1 VFGVGV
7 CSSITM
13 ALIPRFAFLSLLLLP
28 LYRCEA
34 AAENCSETQCLL
46 LPDGVDQVASEFR
59 LKSSEKGVRLV
70 HINLVIGNASYDPL
84 ELPDVFLPHRWIW
97 ANTIYEPMLS
107 LPDDYDILSAGLL
120 NYQVRSMHV
129 KLKDQPSGCLAKL
142 NSTCQNLAVG
152 RMLLE
157 NVTSSI
163 SGDLL
168 HKKTPVV
175 CVALINRTFGDVR
188 YHCCDMHNEGNG
200 PATIRCE
207 RRVDKG
213 DLILKRVIFMFYL
226 LMSFFVTFYIPFL
239 PLALPNVVFSV
250 QNEVE
255 KETRLSKQT
264 ILETTR
270 YRAVAEGEQ
279 DNQRETGAD
288 RSNSEDEALLPTTSG
303 TAIPA
308 AGASN
313 TVTINA
319 NQEETDQNTSD
330 CAGNSRKREEETE
343 FIPVDDSSPVN
354 FSTLLR
360 ECVEK
365 LPNIPMSFNIK
376 LAVMLLCFFPCII
389 YFQIVLYPTLKN
401 MQLNECYKKRV
412 AFKEV
417 TIFSQFLFFVP
428 IDEGQSRPFLIAV
441 ILILTLLALI
451 LKPNDFVIP
460 EGKECTR
467 CRKYSEKHDNTF
479 RFSDHR
485 LVGVEIRRHLKIRNR
500 LPRIF
505 LRNCRRKV
513 IYGWQSV
520 SYSCY
525 EIWQKSRLHRVI
537 CVVLS
542 LILIPFAAIISL
554 VALSVIIVV
563 LVLVETGYTIVYS
576 PFVTTCECGMKLT
589 CDNRFR
595 NICPKIPRMFQ
606 ICLCVCLF
614 FIIYW
619 VSTTS
624 LYFVLR
630 VLEYTM
636 LGLTLNIS
644 ILTPFVVFFLTL
656 SINLYLC
663 YSKMQSKCW
672 EVKKMI
678 SERLQELQLNSNV
691 PKDTIRAD
699 IYWFV
704 SNKVLPVRDEIF
716 RMLRNMVLVILFLFL
731 ALSSIVF
738 YGNEYDIS
746 SLTTTV
752 SVFFTGSIPQL
763 FLKALTTNSIF
774 TGWAKIKME
783 RKINKAVIEYRDS
796 RNVEAIDQQI
806 ADT

>member
-1 VFGVGV
+1 MFGVGV
-7 CSSITM
+7 FSSITM

-28 LYRCEA
+28 YQCEA
-34 AAENCSETQCLL
+34 ATENCRETQCLL
-46 LPDGVDQVASEFR
+46 LPDGNDQVASEFR
-59 LKSSEKGVRLV
+59 LKASEKGVRLV
-70 HINLVIGNASYDPL
+70 HINLVIGSASYDPL
-84 ELPDVFLPHRWIW
+84 ELPDVFLPRRWIW

-157 NVTSSI
+157 NVTSSSS
-163 SGDLL
+163 SGDIL

-213 DLILKRVIFMFYL
+213 DLIFKRIIFVFYL

-239 PLALPNVVFSV
+239 PLALPNVVFSLE
-250 QNEVE
+250 NEVE
-255 KETRLSKQT
+255 KEIRLSKQT
-264 ILETTR
+264 ILETTQ
-270 YRAVAEGEQ
+270 YQAVAEGEQ

-288 RSNSEDEALLPTTSG
+288 RSNAEDEALLPTTSG
-303 TAIPA
+303 SAIPA

-330 CAGNSRKREEETE
+330 CAGNSRKRGEETE

-376 LAVMLLCFFPCII
+376 LFVMLLCFFPCII
-389 YFQIVLYPTLKN
+389 YFQMALYRTLKKRL
-401 MQLNECYKKRV
+401 LNECYKKRV
-412 AFKEV
+412 AIKEV
-417 TIFSQFLFFVP
+417 TIFSQFLYFVP
-428 IDEGQSRPFLIAV
+428 IDEGQSLPFLLAV
-441 ILILTLLALI
+441 ILTLTLLALI

-460 EGKECTR
+460 EGTECTR

-485 LVGVEIRRHLKIRNR
+485 LLGVEIRRHLKIRNR

-513 IYGWQSV
+513 IHGWQSV
-520 SYSCY
+520 SFSCY

-563 LVLVETGYTIVYS
+563 LVLVETGYTISYS
-576 PFVTTCECGMKLT
+576 PFVTTCKL
-589 CDNRFR
+589 F
-595 NICPKIPRMFQ
+595 KIPRMFQ
-606 ICLCVCLF
+606 ICLCLCLF

-619 VSTTS
+619 VSTNS

-636 LGLTLNIS
+636 LGLTLNVS
-644 ILTPFVVFFLTL
+644 ILTPFIVFFLTL

-663 YSKMQSKCW
+663 YSKMQNKCW

-678 SERLQELQLNSNV
+678 SERVQESQLNSNA

-704 SNKVLPVRDEIF
+704 CNKVFPVKDEIF
-716 RMLRNMVLVILFLFL
+716 RMLRNMVLVILFLCL

-783 RKINKAVIEYRDS
+783 RKIDKAVKEYS

>member
-1 VFGVGV
+1 
-7 CSSITM
+7 M
-13 ALIPRFAFLSLLLLP
+13 ALIPRFAFFALLLLP
-28 LYRCEA
+28 YQCEA
-34 AAENCSETQCLL
+34 AAENCGETQCLL
-46 LPDGVDQVASEFR
+46 LPDGDDQVASEFR
-59 LKSSEKGVRLV
+59 LKASEKGVRLV
-70 HINLVIGNASYDPL
+70 HINLVIGNANYDPL
-84 ELPDVFLPHRWIW
+84 ELQDVFLPRRWIW
-97 ANTIYEPMLS
+97 ANSIYEPMLS

-120 NYQVRSMHV
+120 NYQVRSIDV

-157 NVTSSI
+157 NVTSSS
-163 SGDLL
+163 SGDIL

-188 YHCCDMHNEGNG
+188 YHCCDMHNEANG

-207 RRVDKG
+207 KRVDKG
-213 DLILKRVIFMFYL
+213 DLILKRVAFMLYL
-226 LMSFFVTFYIPFL
+226 LTSFFVTFYIPLL
-239 PLALPNVVFSV
+239 PLALPKVVFSL

-255 KETRLSKQT
+255 KESRLSEQT

-288 RSNSEDEALLPTTSG
+288 RWNSEDEALLPTSISG
-303 TAIPA
+303 PAITA
-308 AGASN
+308 AGAST
-313 TVTINA
+313 TVTTINT
-319 NQEETDQNTSD
+319 NREETDQNTSD
-330 CAGNSRKREEETE
+330 CAGNSRNRGEETE

-354 FSTLLR
+354 VSTLLR
-360 ECVEK
+360 ECVKK
-365 LPNIPMSFNIK
+365 LPDIPMSFNIK

-389 YFQIVLYPTLKN
+389 YFQMVLYPTLKK

-417 TIFSQFLFFVP
+417 TVFSQFLFFVP
-428 IDEGQSRPFLIAV
+428 IHEGQSRPFLIAV
-441 ILILTLLALI
+441 IVTLTLLVLI

-460 EGKECTR
+460 EGIECTR
-467 CRKYSEKHDNTF
+467 CRKYSEKHDTTF

-485 LVGVEIRRHLKIRNR
+485 YVGVEIRRHLKIRNR

-505 LRNCRRKV
+505 LRNCARKV
-513 IYGWQSV
+513 IYRWQSV
-520 SYSCY
+520 SHSCY
-525 EIWQKSRLHRVI
+525 EIWQKSRLRRVI

-554 VALSVIIVV
+554 VALSVISVV
-563 LVLVETGYTIVYS
+563 LVLLVETVYTISYS
-576 PFVTTCECGMKLT
+576 PFVTTCEFGMKLT
-589 CDNRFR
+589 CDNKFR
-595 NICPKIPRMFQ
+595 NICPKILRMFQ
-606 ICLCVCLF
+606 ICLCFCLF

-624 LYFVLR
+624 LYFVIN

-636 LGLTLNIS
+636 LGLTLNVS
-644 ILTPFVVFFLTL
+644 ILTPFLVFFLTL
-656 SINLYLC
+656 STNLYLC

-678 SERLQELQLNSNV
+678 SERLQELQLNSNA
-691 PKDTIRAD
+691 PKDTIRAE

-704 SNKVLPVRDEIF
+704 CNKVLPVKDEIF
-716 RMLRNMVLVILFLFL
+716 LMLRNMILVTLFLFL

-752 SVFFTGSIPQL
+752 SMFFTGSIPQL
-763 FLKALTTNSIF
+763 FLKALTTNSII

-783 RKINKAVIEYRDS
+783 RKIDKAVIEYRDR

-806 ADT
+806 ADTQV